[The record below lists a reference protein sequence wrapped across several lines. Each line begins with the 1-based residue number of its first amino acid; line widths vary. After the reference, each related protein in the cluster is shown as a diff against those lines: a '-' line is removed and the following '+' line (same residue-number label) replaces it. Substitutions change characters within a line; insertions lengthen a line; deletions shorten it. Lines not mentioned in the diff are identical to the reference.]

1 MHKASTCSPIWERS
15 SESQWLKNLLTCARS
30 GSVTASLAQS
40 SCTIVTAGL
49 VNSPTGLV
57 PGCPCH
63 TNMHFLLD
71 KCWRILLAQLLNFY
85 GPLLGDMNW
94 STVTKNL
101 FKKDG
106 WHYCLS
112 HSIFIVAQSQTSVLC
127 INNKSL
133 GFNPF
138 PGPKFT
144 CLEPPLALPLSES
157 QPGSFHSL
165 IFPNRT
171 REFPSRFWTDLLPQ
185 MHTFS
190 SLPVKNLPTVEKCLL
205 RY

>member
-15 SESQWLKNLLTCARS
+15 SESQWLKNLPTCARS

-49 VNSPTGLV
+49 VNSPPGLV

-94 STVTKNL
+94 SIVTKNL
-101 FKKDG
+101 FKKDE

-127 INNKSL
+127 INNNSP

-138 PGPKFT
+138 PGPKLT
-144 CLEPPLALPLSES
+144 CLEPPLALPL
-157 QPGSFHSL
+157 
-165 IFPNRT
+165 
-171 REFPSRFWTDLLPQ
+171 WVAAWLLPQ
-185 MHTFS
+185 PHFPQQDS
-190 SLPVKNLPTVEKCLL
+190 WISFKFLDWPPSPNAHLL
-205 RY
+205 LFTC